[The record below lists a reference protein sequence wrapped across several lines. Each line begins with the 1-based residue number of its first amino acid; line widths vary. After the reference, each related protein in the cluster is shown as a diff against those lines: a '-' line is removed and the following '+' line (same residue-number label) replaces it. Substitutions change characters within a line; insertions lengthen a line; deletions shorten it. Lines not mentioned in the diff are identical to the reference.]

1 MNYEHILALLSPAGI
16 PVEDEYLWAKFE
28 LDGVIPG
35 CEFVYYCVNDEQ
47 AAELLVNQIKPRLE
61 PGQCYLVVFPISD
74 VVDIQGDETGLSSVL
89 SVVHFGWYDN
99 WKSEAIA
106 RTHVAQY
113 LAYIREV
120 QNRWVSGIRISSS
133 NFSRWADDN
142 STLQQY
148 TTIVNVTAVEPYALA
163 PNCPQL

>member
-1 MNYEHILALLSPAGI
+1 MNNEDILALLAPGGD
-16 PVEDEYLWAKFE
+16 PVEDAYLWAKFDI
-28 LDGVIPG
+28 DGVIPG
-35 CEFVYYCVNDEQ
+35 CRFVYYCVNDEQ

-74 VVDIQGDETGLSSVL
+74 VVDIQGDSTDLSSTL
-89 SVVHFGWYDN
+89 SVVHFGWYDS

-113 LAYIREV
+113 LAHVREV
-120 QNRWVSGIRISSS
+120 QNRWISGIRISSS
-133 NFSRWADDN
+133 NFDRWSDDN
-142 STLQQY
+142 SVLQQY

-163 PNCPQL
+163 PNCTQL